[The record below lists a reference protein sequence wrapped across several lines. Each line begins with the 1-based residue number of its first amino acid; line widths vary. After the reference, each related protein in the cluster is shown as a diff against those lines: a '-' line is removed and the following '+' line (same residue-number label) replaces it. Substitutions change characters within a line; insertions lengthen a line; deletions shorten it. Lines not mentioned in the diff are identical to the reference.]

1 MTLKESIES
10 FAYPHLEYL
19 TQMMID
25 GGEDAQW
32 MGIPCLKEASNFT
45 GGALLL
51 CCSRLLIYQSEHA
64 PEKAEETQRRWL
76 TFAGWAADKPMET
89 WGKLSALKSLW
100 RLKRAGK
107 WDMIPSELLDKLKER
122 TDYRDFFDAQ
132 TMQLIGKPTNYLH
145 VAMAVA
151 GYRAKLGFEAS
162 GMAEKIFALFLKHLR
177 EQSPCGWMDDSKG
190 FGRFDRY
197 SLLIYPELADTC
209 HALDIP
215 LPQQVKDGVTQS
227 LNTVLDLCSK
237 QGDGVAYGRS
247 LSAHGDMSVLE
258 IASTAAREGWIR
270 EDQQQRVADCCRACL
285 RKTLDFWYN
294 AEKRSFDL
302 WFNGRTTNRYRQVH
316 RLLEVNLDL
325 CDHLLVTLEN
335 LEAGGM
341 ADISMQ
347 TAETAPRAGV
357 DCVRTEFAPHYA
369 LYALHTP
376 QRIWQ
381 LPVVGTGELYRYPAY
396 YPLPMVP
403 RLLEL
408 PPENPAD
415 GRALPLFLPLAE
427 LADGRVAMPVQYFT
441 QSGSHRTAQGVEV
454 EIELNSLCIMGG
466 DVPQPLEGSRAALR
480 YRFDLGGTL
489 EAHFTYISQSVPIR
503 ALHMQWGSPA
513 PLLHQ
518 TEDAAAFKG
527 CTVQLPDWTL
537 QPAIQVESDENYFTP
552 NGPLRYMIACDKT
565 VNDTAAEAVWTL
577 RQEP

>member
-10 FAYPHLEYL
+10 FTYPHLEYL
-19 TQMMID
+19 TQIMID

-32 MGIPCLKEASNFT
+32 MGIPCLSDNENFT

-51 CCSRLLIYQSEHA
+51 CCSRLLVYQSEHA
-64 PEKAEETQRRWL
+64 PEKAEETMRRWL
-76 TFAGWAADKPMET
+76 TFAGWAAANPMQT

-107 WDMIPSELLDKLKER
+107 WDMIPPELLDKLKER

-132 TMQLIGKPTNYLH
+132 AMQLRGKATNYLH

-151 GYRAKLGFEAS
+151 GYRAKVGFEPS

-177 EQSPCGWMDDSKG
+177 DESFGGWMDDSKG

-215 LPQQVKDGVTQS
+215 IPQQVKDGVIRS
-227 LNTVLDLCSK
+227 LLAVLDLCSA

-270 EDQQQRVADCCRACL
+270 QDWQQRVADCCRACL
-285 RKTLDFWYN
+285 HKALHFWYN

-302 WFNGRTTNRYRQVH
+302 WFDGRTTNRYRQVH
-316 RLLEVNLDL
+316 RLMEVNLDL

-347 TAETAPRAGV
+347 AAAAAPQAGV
-357 DCVRTEFAPHYA
+357 DCARTEFAPRYA

-381 LPVVGTGELYRYPAY
+381 LPAVGTGELYRYPAY
-396 YPLPMVP
+396 YPVPMAP

-415 GRALPLFLPLAE
+415 GSVLPLALPLAE
-427 LADGRVAMPVQYFT
+427 LADGRAAMPVQYFAK
-441 QSGSHRTAQGVEV
+441 SGFHRTAQGVEV
-454 EIELNSLCIMGG
+454 EIELESLCIMGG
-466 DVPQPLEGSRAALR
+466 DVPQPLEGSRAVLR

-489 EAHFTYISQSVPIR
+489 QAHFTYVSQSVPIR

-513 PLLHQ
+513 PLLRQ
-518 TEDAAAFKG
+518 TADGAAFEN
-527 CTVQLPDWTL
+527 CTVQLPDWAS
-537 QPAIQVESDENYFTP
+537 QPAVQVERDEDYFTP
-552 NGPLRYMIACDKT
+552 NGPLRWMIACGKNVDG
-565 VNDTAAEAVWTL
+565 NIAEAGWTL
-577 RQEP
+577 RQE